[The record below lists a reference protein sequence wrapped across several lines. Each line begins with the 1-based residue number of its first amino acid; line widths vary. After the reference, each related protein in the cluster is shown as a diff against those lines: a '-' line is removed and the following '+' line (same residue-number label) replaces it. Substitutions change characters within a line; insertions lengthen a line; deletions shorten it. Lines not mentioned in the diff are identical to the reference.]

1 MTYSVENI
9 ERVYNALQPECK
21 AIYLGGSA
29 VESYINNPHDIDFI
43 CFAQNEMAR
52 LRMLVKLIKYQKV
65 NASLFTSEEDWLQTR
80 SIDNEEQTY
89 GSYIYRDMQLVAGEA
104 ISFKLDI
111 LGGDYNKYIDILKTN
126 INTITNTKRF
136 YQLYRGALIV
146 SKNSYELTDEEKD
159 ELNQLHDKTASEELI
174 NKVKELINRLEY
186 RYVEQPEQDE
196 QLGDDNTGEL

>member
-1 MTYSVENI
+1 MTYSVEKI
-9 ERVYNALQPECK
+9 EKVYSALQPECK
-21 AIYLGGSA
+21 AIYLGGSV

-52 LRMLVKLIKYQKV
+52 LRMLVKLIKYQKE

-89 GSYIYRDMQLVAGEA
+89 GSYIYRDMQLVAGEP

-111 LGGDYNKYIDILKTN
+111 LGSDYNKYIDILKN
-126 INTITNTKRF
+126 NVNTITNTKRF
-136 YQLYRGALIV
+136 YRGELII
-146 SKNSYELTDEEKD
+146 SKNSYELTDEEKN

-174 NKVKELINRLEY
+174 NKVIELINRLEY